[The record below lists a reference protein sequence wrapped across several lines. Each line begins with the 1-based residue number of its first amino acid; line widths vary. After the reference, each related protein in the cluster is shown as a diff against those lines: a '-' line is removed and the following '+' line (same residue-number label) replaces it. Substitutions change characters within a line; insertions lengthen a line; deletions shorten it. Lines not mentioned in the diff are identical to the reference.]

1 MSNSSPLAMASG
13 RTEASGR
20 TAETASRSAARPGW
34 SPLSSGTTTATAR
47 SQEARATSPAT
58 TSGAESGSGSSD
70 ETECRPGR
78 TGLGEPAA
86 TDRPGPRLVPR
97 VGPGGARGPGAV
109 PDERHPAAG
118 GAAHEHPPAHR
129 GHFLCLVD
137 DHVPVRPGAAGAGA
151 VGDGEVGV
159 GTVPP
164 CERFRV
170 DHVVG
175 HEDLRIEV
183 VLDVLDRRAGED
195 LQGLLRLSEL
205 FGPRAVGLAAV
216 GLGILA
222 QEFRELVQEWD
233 VRDGEGLA
241 VLAVEGVLVPGDVV
255 ARRLRDP
262 LAAREQV

>member
-1 MSNSSPLAMASG
+1 M
-13 RTEASGR
+13 
-20 TAETASRSAARPGW
+20 
-34 SPLSSGTTTATAR
+34 
-47 SQEARATSPAT
+47 
-58 TSGAESGSGSSD
+58 
-70 ETECRPGR
+70 
-78 TGLGEPAA
+78 
-86 TDRPGPRLVPR
+86 
-97 VGPGGARGPGAV
+97 
-109 PDERHPAAG
+109 
-118 GAAHEHPPAHR
+118 
-129 GHFLCLVD
+129 
-137 DHVPVRPGAAGAGA
+137 
-151 VGDGEVGV
+151 
-159 GTVPP
+159 PP
-164 CERFRV
+164 CERFGV

-262 LAAREQV
+262 LAAREQVGEDLVGPERRPPLVDRVDHFGSGLDLGPQRDPVVLVEQRLGGIAEVPQPVALRGPRLGLRVADGVGERCHVLLCQRVHESRREYPADRVVRTT